1 MATYIG
7 LMVQTSAEYLSIE
20 RKRTNRFFIHRKN
33 PSMPLTF
40 HLSINIRIRLQLE
53 LFFLE
58 RMLTANR
65 QSEWRFCGIL
75 SEKNCIL
82 WGLGKW
88 KISPT
93 ELT

>member
-20 RKRTNRFFIHRKN
+20 RKRINRFFIQRKN

-40 HLSINIRIRLQLE
+40 HSKINIRMRLQLE

-58 RMLTANR
+58 RMLTAYR

-75 SEKNCIL
+75 TEKNCIHRV
-82 WGLGKW
+82 LGKW
-88 KISPT
+88 KISLT

>member
-7 LMVQTSAEYLSIE
+7 LMVQISAEYLSIK
-20 RKRTNRFFIHRKN
+20 RKRTNRFFIQRKN

-40 HLSINIRIRLQLE
+40 HSKINIRIRLQFE

-58 RMLTANR
+58 RMLTEYR

-93 ELT
+93 EL

>member
-20 RKRTNRFFIHRKN
+20 RKRINRFFIQRKN

-40 HLSINIRIRLQLE
+40 HSKTNIRIRLQLE

-58 RMLTANR
+58 RMLT
-65 QSEWRFCGIL
+65 E
-75 SEKNCIL
+75 
-82 WGLGKW
+82 
-88 KISPT
+88 
-93 ELT
+93 